1 MAKFLNK
8 PITHKLFYWDIPGR
22 AEAIRL
28 AFHIGNVPFE
38 DHLVTPKSWKEKKT
52 NLLKTNAFVNL
63 PLLEVDG
70 NHFVES
76 KAILRYA
83 GRVSNLLPSAPLS
96 LLKVDESIDLTE
108 DIFSTF
114 IPTVRMSDPTER
126 INARKELSLPNSKLK
141 KVCAKTEK
149 YISNFGENKYICGDQ
164 ITVGDIALWSNLCLL
179 SSGWLD
185 GLPTDV
191 LDEFPVI
198 TKYRKLVGTHP
209 KIKSFYAD
217 QTQGFRFTGYKF

>member
-8 PITHKLFYWDIPGR
+8 TISHKLYYWNIPGR

-28 AFHIGNVPFE
+28 AFHIGDIPFE
-38 DHLVTPKSWKEKKT
+38 DHHVTPKSWKEQKT
-52 NLLKTNAFVNL
+52 KLLQTNAFVNL

-83 GRVSNLLPSAPLS
+83 GRISNLLPSSPLS

-108 DIFSTF
+108 DIFITF
-114 IPTVRMSDPTER
+114 LTTLRIADATER
-126 INARKELSLPNSKLK
+126 INARMELSLPNSKLK
-141 KVCAKTEK
+141 KICGRTEM
-149 YISNFGENKYICGDQ
+149 YISKFGENKYICGDQ

-198 TKYRKLVGTHP
+198 TKYRKLIGSHP
-209 KIKSFYAD
+209 KIKSFYSD